1 MCTAETEYGPVRIKS
16 AEGYGVKRSKCEYE
30 DLAALARA
38 NGKTLREIEESA
50 YETRKTN
57 KISDNTIR
65 RLPRYLRCLDELERQ
80 GIPVCPRP

>member
-50 YETRKTN
+50 YENQKDKQN
-57 KISDNTIR
+57 I
-65 RLPRYLRCLDELERQ
+65 
-80 GIPVCPRP
+80 